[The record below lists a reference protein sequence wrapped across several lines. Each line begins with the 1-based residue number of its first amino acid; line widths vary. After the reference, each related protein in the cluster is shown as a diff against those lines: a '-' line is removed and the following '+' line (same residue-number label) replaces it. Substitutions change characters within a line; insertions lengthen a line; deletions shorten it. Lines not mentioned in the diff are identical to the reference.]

1 MSGKQPLTDLAVRA
15 KRFTSLGLR
24 KNVDKFFSWLISK
37 VPGSRA
43 PWDFKDMDSDGEHDD
58 FEKPEDECQCRKK
71 KS

>member
-1 MSGKQPLTDLAVRA
+1 MDLAVRA
-15 KRFTSLGLR
+15 KRFTSLGLKR
-24 KNVDKFFSWLISK
+24 KSVDKFFSWLISK

-43 PWDFKDMDSDGEHDD
+43 PWDFKDNDNDGEHDD